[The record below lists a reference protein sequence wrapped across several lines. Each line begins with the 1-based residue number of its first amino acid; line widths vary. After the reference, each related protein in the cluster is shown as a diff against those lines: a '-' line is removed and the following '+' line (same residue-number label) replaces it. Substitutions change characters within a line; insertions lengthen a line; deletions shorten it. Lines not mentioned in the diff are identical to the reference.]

1 MTKQL
6 TPIDVLALGFMTF
19 ALFLGAG
26 NVIFPPGAGL
36 AAGENIWPTAFG
48 FLITAVG
55 LPLLTL
61 IALARVGGGLAQL
74 TGPLGRVAGVL
85 LSVLVYLA
93 IGPLFATPRTAVV
106 SYQIGVVPFVQ
117 DGWQALLGYSIVY
130 FSVVIFLALKPGQL
144 VDRIGK
150 YITPVLLLGLLMLG
164 VAALL
169 FPAGQ
174 MHAPSEQYRSAPLI
188 QGFLQGY
195 LTMDTLGA
203 LVFGIVITT
212 AIRDRQVSETRLIT
226 RYTVLA
232 AVIAAA
238 GLSMVY
244 LALFYLGATSGALV
258 GEGVNGGQILASY
271 VQHRFG
277 VAGSALLALVI
288 ILACLTTA
296 VGLLTA
302 CGEYFSRLLPLS
314 YRAVVWVFGL
324 FSMAVANQGL
334 DSLISVSIPVLVG
347 LYPLA
352 IALVCMSL
360 LCAGMARPQNLMR
373 PVMLVTLVFGVI
385 DGLKAAGLISSAGA
399 WIDALPLSDQSL
411 GWLLPV
417 AVTLLAAIL
426 VEYLRHGSLHQQQ
439 EGR

>member
-6 TPIDVLALGFMTF
+6 TPFDVLALGFMTF

-36 AAGENIWPTAFG
+36 AAGDNIWPTAFG

-150 YITPVLLLGLLMLG
+150 YITPILLSGLLLLGL
-164 VAALL
+164 AALL
-169 FPAGQ
+169 FPAGE
-174 MHAPSEQYRSAPLI
+174 MHAPTEQYRSAPLI

-212 AIRDRQVSETRLIT
+212 AIRDREVSDNRLIT

-258 GEGVNGGQILASY
+258 ESGVNGGQILASY

-277 VAGSALLALVI
+277 TAGSALLALVI

-302 CGEYFSRLLPLS
+302 CGEYFSRLLPVGYKS
-314 YRAVVWVFGL
+314 VVWVFGL

-385 DGLKAAGLISSAGA
+385 DGLKAAGLLSSAGA

-426 VEYLRHGSLHQQQ
+426 VEYLRHGSL
-439 EGR
+439 RR

>member
-373 PVMLVTLVFGVI
+373 PVMLITLVFGVI

-417 AVTLLAAIL
+417 AVTLLVAIL
-426 VEYLRHGSLHQQQ
+426 VEYLRYGSLHQQQ
-439 EGR
+439 AGR

>member
-26 NVIFPPGAGL
+26 NVIFPPSAGL

-61 IALARVGGGLAQL
+61 IALARVGGGLVQL

-117 DGWQALLGYSIVY
+117 DSWLALLGYSVVY

-150 YITPVLLLGLLMLG
+150 YITPVLLSGLFLLGI
-164 VAALL
+164 AALL
-169 FPAGQ
+169 FPAGE
-174 MHAPSEQYRSAPLI
+174 MHAPTEQYRSAPLI

-203 LVFGIVITT
+203 LVYGIVITT
-212 AIRDRQVSETRLIT
+212 AIRDRQVSENRLIT

-238 GLSMVY
+238 GLSTVY

-258 GEGVNGGQILASY
+258 ESGVNGGQILASY

-277 VAGSALLALVI
+277 TAGSALLALVI
-288 ILACLTTA
+288 ILACMTTA

-302 CGEYFSRLLPLS
+302 CGEYFSRLLPVS
-314 YRAVVWVFGL
+314 YQLVVWVFGL

-334 DSLISVSIPVLVG
+334 DSLISFSIPVLVG

-352 IALVCMSL
+352 IVLVSMSL
-360 LCAGMARPQNLMR
+360 LCASMARPQNLMR
-373 PVMLVTLVFGVI
+373 PAMLVTLVFGVI

-399 WIDALPLSDQSL
+399 WIDALPLSDKSL

-426 VEYLRHGSLHQQQ
+426 VEYLRHGSL
-439 EGR
+439 RR

>member
-417 AVTLLAAIL
+417 AVTLLVAIL
-426 VEYLRHGSLHQQQ
+426 VEYLRYGSLHQQQ
-439 EGR
+439 AGR

>member
-26 NVIFPPGAGL
+26 NVIFPPSAGL

-61 IALARVGGGLAQL
+61 IALARVGGGLVQL

-117 DGWQALLGYSIVY
+117 DSWLALLGYSVVY

-150 YITPVLLLGLLMLG
+150 YITPVLLSGLFLLGI
-164 VAALL
+164 AALL
-169 FPAGQ
+169 FPAGEV
-174 MHAPSEQYRSAPLI
+174 HAPTEQYRSAPLI

-212 AIRDRQVSETRLIT
+212 AIRDRQVSENRLIT

-258 GEGVNGGQILASY
+258 ESGVNGGQILASY

-277 VAGSALLALVI
+277 TAGSALLALVI
-288 ILACLTTA
+288 ILACMTTA

-302 CGEYFSRLLPLS
+302 CGEYFSRLLPVS
-314 YRAVVWVFGL
+314 YQLVVWVFGL

-334 DSLISVSIPVLVG
+334 DSLISFSIPVLVG

-352 IALVCMSL
+352 IVLVSMSL
-360 LCAGMARPQNLMR
+360 LCASMARPQNLMR
-373 PVMLVTLVFGVI
+373 PAMLVTLVFGVI

-399 WIDALPLSDQSL
+399 WIDALPLSDKSL

-426 VEYLRHGSLHQQQ
+426 VEYLRHGSL
-439 EGR
+439 RR

>member
-74 TGPLGRVAGVL
+74 TSPLGRVAGVL

-169 FPAGQ
+169 FPAGP

-439 EGR
+439 AGR

>member
-6 TPIDVLALGFMTF
+6 TPFDVLALGFMTF

-36 AAGENIWPTAFG
+36 AAGDNIWPTAFG

-130 FSVVIFLALKPGQL
+130 FAVVIFLALKPGQL

-150 YITPVLLLGLLMLG
+150 YITPVLLSGLLLLGL
-164 VAALL
+164 AALL
-169 FPAGQ
+169 FPAGE
-174 MHAPSEQYRSAPLI
+174 MHAPTEQYRSAPLI

-212 AIRDRQVSETRLIT
+212 AIRDREVSDNRLIT

-258 GEGVNGGQILASY
+258 EPGVNGGQILASY

-277 VAGSALLALVI
+277 TAGSALLALVI

-302 CGEYFSRLLPLS
+302 CGEYFSRLLPVGYKS
-314 YRAVVWVFGL
+314 VVWVFGL

-385 DGLKAAGLISSAGA
+385 DGLKAAGLLSSAGA

-426 VEYLRHGSLHQQQ
+426 VEYLRHGSL
-439 EGR
+439 RR

>member
-417 AVTLLAAIL
+417 AVTLLVAIL

-439 EGR
+439 AGR

>member
-6 TPIDVLALGFMTF
+6 TPFDVLALGFMTF

-36 AAGENIWPTAFG
+36 AAGDNIWPTAFG
-48 FLITAVG
+48 FLMTAVG

-117 DGWQALLGYSIVY
+117 DGWQALLGYSVVY

-174 MHAPSEQYRSAPLI
+174 MQAPSEQYRSAPMI

-244 LALFYLGATSGALV
+244 LALFYLGATSGSLV

-277 VAGSALLALVI
+277 IAGSALLALVI

-352 IALVCMSL
+352 IVLVCMSL
-360 LCAGMARPQNLMR
+360 LTSGMARPQNLMR

-399 WIDALPLSDQSL
+399 WIDALPLSGQSL

-417 AVTLLAAIL
+417 AITLLAAIL
-426 VEYLRHGSLHQQQ
+426 VEYLRHGSLRHQ
-439 EGR
+439 